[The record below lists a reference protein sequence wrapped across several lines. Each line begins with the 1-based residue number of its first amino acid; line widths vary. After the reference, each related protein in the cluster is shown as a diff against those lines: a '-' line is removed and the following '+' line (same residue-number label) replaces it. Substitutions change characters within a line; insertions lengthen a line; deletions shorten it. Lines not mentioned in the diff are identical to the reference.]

1 MKCAKEVMEQW
12 EISMNERCKKDLC
25 EMVERITEELF
36 TQAKNGRN
44 RIPSVGVYTHSTI
57 EGKPEAIEM
66 KMDSDKNYHYIV
78 VWEDFV
84 SVLNSLCYHVD
95 KGTHWHQITP
105 NPSC

>member
-12 EISMNERCKKDLC
+12 KLSTNERYKKDLC

-36 TQAKNGRN
+36 AQAKKGRN

-57 EGKPEAIEM
+57 EGRPEAIEI
-66 KMDSDKNYHYIV
+66 KMDGDKNYCYVV

-95 KGTHWHQITP
+95 KGVNWHVITP
-105 NPSC
+105 DPSC